1 MAETQNGLIL
11 EFHCIQLGFVDETKP
26 VSELSPLELVAAYL
40 KYAADEDKAG
50 YTSELLEYGEG
61 VIDMAENI
69 FRDVTLDE
77 RAWVEKRSRE
87 LAEHT
92 RASEIYQARED
103 GMEQGLKQGIKQ
115 GIEQGRSEG
124 FAEGEKIGEERGEA
138 SGRAAEK
145 VEMARAMKN
154 KDYSVEEISELT
166 GLSVEEIEKL

>member
-1 MAETQNGLIL
+1 M
-11 EFHCIQLGFVDETKP
+11 QLGFVDETKP
-26 VSELSPLELVAAYL
+26 VSELTPLELVAAYL

-124 FAEGEKIGEERGEA
+124 FAEGEKIGEERGRTEGEA
-138 SGRAAEK
+138 SKALK
-145 VEMARAMKN
+145 MARAL
-154 KDYSVEEISELT
+154 KDRGVDIDIIAETS
-166 GLSVEEIEKL
+166 GLSAEEIEKL

>member
-1 MAETQNGLIL
+1 M
-11 EFHCIQLGFVDETKP
+11 QLGFVDETKP
-26 VSELSPLELVAAYL
+26 VSELTPLELVAAYL

-124 FAEGEKIGEERGEA
+124 FAEGEKIGEERGRTEGEA
-138 SGRAAEK
+138 SKAL
-145 VEMARAMKN
+145 EMAKAMKN
-154 KDYSVEEISELT
+154 KGYSTDEISELT
-166 GLSVEEIEKL
+166 GISSDEIKKL

>member
-87 LAEHT
+87 LVEHT
-92 RASEIYQARED
+92 RATEICQARE
-103 GMEQGLKQGIKQ
+103 EGL
-115 GIEQGRSEG
+115 EQGRTE
-124 FAEGEKIGEERGEA
+124 GEA
-138 SGRAAEK
+138 SGRAEREI
-145 VEMARAMKN
+145 EMAKALKS
-154 KDYSVEEISELT
+154 KGVDIGIIAETS
-166 GLSVEEIEKL
+166 GLSADEIEKL